1 MRKYLVT
8 KDELDNFVLI
18 EQRRDSISNVIFDT
32 RIQDEDYWASLEDD
46 IIDEKEFDITEEE
59 NLLHG
64 NSFITAIPKD
74 AN

>member
-8 KDELDNFVLI
+8 KDDLDNFVLI

-32 RIQDEDYWASLEDD
+32 LLKDENYWESIEGD
-46 IIDEKEFDITEEE
+46 IIDEKEFEITEDS
-59 NLLHG
+59 
-64 NSFITAIPKD
+64 NSFIIAIPKD